1 MVLYIFKRL
10 SLQEVTIASIPGV
23 NITTKPSVET
33 HHVKDI
39 VKYVPSAI
47 KCLVTPCKALYV
59 FMVS

>member
-23 NITTKPSVET
+23 NVATKPSVET

-39 VKYVPSAI
+39 VRYVSSAI
-47 KCLVTPCKALYV
+47 KCLVTPCKSLYV